1 MTPVLVKND
10 IEQFRNILTCH
21 LGLQFEDEKLDYL
34 ADVMLQRMQS
44 MGRARFDS
52 CSAYEHCGVIQ
63 VKDKGAMSTW
73 FLNNRA
79 LS

>member
-34 ADVMLQRMQS
+34 ADVMLQRMQPV
-44 MGRARFDS
+44 GRARFES
-52 CSAYEHCGVIQ
+52 CSACLS
-63 VKDKGAMSTW
+63 ACCAA
-73 FLNNRA
+73 RA
-79 LS
+79 IPIFPPHKIRPK